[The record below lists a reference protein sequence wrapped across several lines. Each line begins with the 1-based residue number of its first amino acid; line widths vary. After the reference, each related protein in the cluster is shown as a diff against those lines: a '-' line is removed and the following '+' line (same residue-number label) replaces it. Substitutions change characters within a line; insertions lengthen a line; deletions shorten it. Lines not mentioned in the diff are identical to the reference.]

1 MSTSMADP
9 AYRRDL
15 GNGLILRWS
24 STSDA
29 AAIAQL
35 ESIVFRDHVTDPPNI
50 PLAHFMRET
59 MSGEYPLMGPGDFA
73 LVEDTTQKENPIV
86 ACTCLW
92 RHQWEYEGV
101 PFEIGRPE
109 FVATHPNYRN
119 RGLIRVIFELIHARS
134 EAEGHMVQGI
144 TGIPYYYRQFGYEY
158 ALDLDG
164 NCVVYLPFVPQ
175 AKEGTPEPYALRD
188 ATIEDLPF
196 VLELYDRQRAA
207 YSVSTI
213 IDQRWWS
220 YHFQTWHTSE
230 TGHGERVQ
238 IIVDAAGSICGYL
251 ITPNVRSGKYMPV
264 WDLAVTP
271 GVNLQEAMPALLRA
285 LHALGLNIPTIYDA
299 PAVSGIRFILGAGH
313 PVYAVLDKS
322 LHPKYEPPYAWYVR
336 VVDLAKIIRHIAPAL
351 ERRLAHS
358 LLGNY
363 SGELKL
369 DFYRG
374 GLHIVFDKGHLAN
387 VEHWQHPVWN
397 SESNVDGGTPPLVF
411 LQMLFGHRSLDEL
424 RYAFPDVWVKDES
437 ELLLK
442 TLFPRRPSWA
452 APLG

>member
-1 MSTSMADP
+1 MPTSMADP
-9 AYRRDL
+9 IYRRDL
-15 GNGLILRWS
+15 GDGLILRWS
-24 STSDA
+24 SVSDTE
-29 AAIAQL
+29 AIAQL
-35 ESIVFRDHVTDPPNI
+35 ESLVFRDHVTDPPNI

-73 LVEDTTQKENPIV
+73 LVEDSAQKDYPVV

-92 RHQWEYEGV
+92 RQQWEYEGV

-109 FVATHPNYRN
+109 FVATHPDYRN
-119 RGLIRVIFELIHARS
+119 RGLIRAIFELIHARS

-164 NCVVYLPFVPQ
+164 NCIVFLPF
-175 AKEGTPEPYALRD
+175 
-188 ATIEDLPF
+188 I
-196 VLELYDRQRAA
+196 LELYERQRAA

-213 IDQRWWS
+213 IDWRWWT
-220 YHFQTWHTSE
+220 YQLQTWHTSE
-230 TGHGERVQ
+230 TGHSERVQ
-238 IIVDAAGSICGYL
+238 IIIDGAGSPCGYL
-251 ITPNVRSGKYMPV
+251 ITPNVRTGRYMPI

-271 GVNLQEAMPALLRA
+271 TVNLQEAMPSLLQA

-299 PAVSGIRFILGAGH
+299 PAVSGIRFILSTGH
-313 PVYAVLDKS
+313 PVYEVLDKS
-322 LHPKYEPPYAWYVR
+322 LHSKYEPPYAWYVR
-336 VVDLAKIIRHIAPAL
+336 VVDLAKFIRHIAPAL
-351 ERRLAHS
+351 ERRLVDSA
-358 LLGNY
+358 LGNY

-374 GLHIVFDKGHLAN
+374 GLHIVFDKGHLTN
-387 VEHWQHPVWN
+387 IEDWQHPIWN
-397 SESNVDGGTPPLVF
+397 PESNVDGGTPPLVF
-411 LQMLFGHRSLDEL
+411 LQMLFGHRNLDEL

-442 TLFPRRPSWA
+442 TLFPRRPSWV